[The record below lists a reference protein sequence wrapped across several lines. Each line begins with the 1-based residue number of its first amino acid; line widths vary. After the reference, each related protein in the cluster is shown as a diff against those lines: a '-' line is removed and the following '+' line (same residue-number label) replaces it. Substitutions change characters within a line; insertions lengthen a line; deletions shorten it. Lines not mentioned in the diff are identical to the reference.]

1 MGICG
6 LCTSRDK
13 QLNTNNENYN
23 SVSEESRF
31 ESLRER
37 IKKQSNK
44 IHSQFKENVEEII
57 NSELFFLT
65 EKLKLILS
73 EFSDVVTRKLMN
85 RNVELTELDFKE
97 MENFILNLE
106 VINSNLK
113 SNKKEKD
120 YNSILERYKKII
132 EKVKKISN
140 EAMENSDEDLEIKE
154 ENENDKNEKNNTKP
168 K

>member
-6 LCTSRDK
+6 LCTTRDK
-13 QLNTNNENYN
+13 QVSSSNDNDN
-23 SVSEESRF
+23 SKNDETRF
-31 ESLRER
+31 ESLKER

-44 IHSQFKENVEEII
+44 IHSQFKENVEEIM

-73 EFSDVVTRKLMN
+73 EFSDIVTRKIMN
-85 RNVELTELDFKE
+85 RNVDLTEEDFLE
-97 MENFILNLE
+97 MEKFIANLE

-113 SNKKEKD
+113 SNKKEKE
-120 YNSILERYKKII
+120 YSTILERYKKII

-140 EAMENSDEDLEIKE
+140 EVIENSDDEFEIKE
-154 ENENDKNEKNNTKP
+154 QNENDKNEKINAKTK
-168 K
+168 